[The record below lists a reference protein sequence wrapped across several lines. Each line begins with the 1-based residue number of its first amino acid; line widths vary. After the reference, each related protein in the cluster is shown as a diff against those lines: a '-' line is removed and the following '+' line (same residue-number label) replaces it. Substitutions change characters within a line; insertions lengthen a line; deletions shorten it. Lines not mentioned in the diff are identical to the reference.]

1 MKSQDIPISIDN
13 YNHPP
18 EYPGD
23 DYNYYFL
30 KAISILLTYP

>member
-18 EYPGD
+18 DYPGD
-23 DYNYYFL
+23 NIIIIFSNL
-30 KAISILLTYP
+30 EVV

>member
-1 MKSQDIPISIDN
+1 MKSQNTPISIDN

-18 EYPGD
+18 GNPGD

-30 KAISILLTYP
+30 KSGS